1 MYLKSLEMQ
10 GFKSFPDRTKLE
22 FGSGATVIIGPN
34 GSGKSNISDAMRW
47 VLGEISTKNIRGAK
61 MEDII
66 FGGADSRRPMGFA
79 EVSVTFDNTD
89 EEGRIDCPYDE
100 VTVTRKYFRDRDSKY
115 YINKKECKLRDIY
128 ELFMNTGIGRDG
140 YSIIGQGRIAEIISR
155 KDEERRSIFED
166 AAGIAKY
173 RHKKKDAERQLSHAE
188 DNMNRAQDI
197 ITVLEGRIG
206 PLQKESVKAQ
216 RYVEYYE
223 IKKEADVRL
232 WLYDTEMIRGR
243 IKEAE
248 EVFRRSHF
256 ELSRINEELD
266 SLSAREAALTAEM
279 TESKLLSEQLNERIK
294 ARMTEN
300 HALDKDI
307 ELAGNDISHAREL
320 ISGAERAIAALE
332 GSIAEGKRVLAE
344 AELAQKEKSA
354 QIDGVISDIEQSE
367 SDISGLS
374 AKIKKQKDNI
384 AEAFG
389 DMMEL
394 ENELAKNSARV
405 EVIENSGSADV
416 DKHESLTGEISIYE
430 SRIARSSARLD
441 NINKTVSDY
450 TEALKK
456 ERLLLS
462 EQNERLTS
470 VKEEL
475 RVSEEALKAS
485 QLKVDRL
492 AQRISNLK
500 RMEEHFE
507 GYGYSVRFVM
517 KEYLEGRFKAGK
529 IYGPLSSCI
538 SVGDDYVVAIETVL
552 GTSLQNIVMDNERT
566 AKAAIELLK
575 SARAGRA
582 TFYPITSMSSNGKL
596 PNEVERASGFKGYV
610 GRASELVSCEGTFRP
625 VIESLLGRTVVF
637 DNIDNATA
645 MARSLGYRVRTVTL
659 DGQQIN
665 AGGSFTGG
673 SVKQDTMLLSRA
685 AERKKLEGELEELT
699 AAYDKASKENAS
711 LSTLSEELENE
722 VLSINERIQII
733 DGMRSSEET
742 EGRRVQAAME
752 ADAVLLENLKKDL
765 NGLSSKKKQ
774 YEDELASLAASSKEI
789 REKISAIKE
798 YRTDLNAEVSD
809 LEDGLALKNDALT
822 ALKIRLGVLNGESE
836 AGLREISSIGERILR
851 DEEAINAEKQRTGEL
866 AYKIEFLEALRK
878 ERESELASGNEE
890 LSELV
895 GERERTERG
904 NAEFEQRMND
914 LRASIKLK
922 NDAREALTTDHVRNE
937 NALNLLKEEQ
947 ERTAGKLWE
956 DYTMTRADALLLNYP
971 PVTEENRPEVLKT
984 QTDYRNK
991 LRNMGTVNVSAID
1004 EYKEVKEQY
1013 DKSVA
1018 TMEDLRKSRA
1028 KLMKIIGELEAEMR
1042 VAFTETFNKINEN
1055 FGKTFSELFGGG
1067 SAELILTDPDDV
1079 LTSGIEIK
1087 AAPPGKIIKSLV
1099 QLSGGEQSFIAIA
1112 LFFAILGVNPTP
1124 FCILDEIE
1132 AALDEVNVD
1141 RLSKYI
1147 SRYSGKTQFILITH
1161 RRGTMDAADILYGV
1175 TMPERGISKVLTL
1188 NINEISKQKGE
1199 EWDGIFG

>member
-1 MYLKSLEMQ
+1 MQ

-47 VLGEISTKNIRGAK
+47 VLGEISTKNIRGSK

-79 EVSVTFDNTD
+79 EVSVTFDNT
-89 EEGRIDCPYDE
+89 EEAGKIDCPYDE
-100 VTVTRKYFRDRDSKY
+100 VTVTRKYFRDSDSKY

-166 AAGIAKY
+166 AAGIAKF
-173 RHKKKDAERQLSHAE
+173 RHKKKETERQLAHAE

-232 WLYDTEMIRGR
+232 WLYDTEKIRER
-243 IKEAE
+243 IKNAE
-248 EVFRRSHF
+248 EVFGRSRF
-256 ELSRINEELD
+256 ELEKINEELD
-266 SLSAREAALTAEM
+266 SLSAREEALSAEM
-279 TESKLLSEQLNERIK
+279 SSSKLLSEQLNEKIK
-294 ARMTEN
+294 SRMTEN
-300 HALDKDI
+300 HGLDKDI
-307 ELAGNDISHAREL
+307 ELAGNDIAHAREL
-320 ISGAERAIAALE
+320 ISGAERAVRAFD
-332 GSIAEGKRVLAE
+332 GSISDSKRLLSE
-344 AELAQKEKSA
+344 AELAGKAKSA
-354 QIDGVISDIEQSE
+354 EIECVSSE
-367 SDISGLS
+367 IEKTEAAIAELNE
-374 AKIKKQKDNI
+374 KVKKQKDNI

-394 ENELAKNSARV
+394 ENELAKNKARA

-416 DKHESLTGEISIYE
+416 DKHESLTGEIASYE
-430 SRIARSSARLD
+430 AKISRAKAKLD
-441 NINKTVSDY
+441 GINKTVSDY
-450 TEALKK
+450 NAAVDRENET
-456 ERLLLS
+456 LS
-462 EQNERLTS
+462 ELGQKLSE
-470 VKEEL
+470 VKESL
-475 RVSEEALKAS
+475 RASEEELKAG
-485 QLKVDRL
+485 QLNVDRL
-492 AQRISNLK
+492 AQKISNLK

-507 GYGYSVRFVM
+507 GYSYSVRFIM
-517 KEYLEGRFKAGK
+517 KEYREGRFTGGK

-538 SVGDDYVVAIETVL
+538 TVGDDYVVAIETAL
-552 GTSLQNIVMDNERT
+552 GTSLQNIVLDNEET
-566 AKAAIELLK
+566 AKKAIAFLK
-575 SARAGRA
+575 ASRSGRA
-582 TFYPITSMSSNGKL
+582 TFYPITSMSFQSKL
-596 PNEVERASGFKGYV
+596 PSDIERASSFDGYV
-610 GRASELVSCEGTFRP
+610 GRASELVECDNKFSP

-637 DNIDNATA
+637 DNIDNANV
-645 MARSLGYRVRTVTL
+645 MAKALGYRVRTVTL

-685 AERKKLEGELEELT
+685 AERKKLEGELEDANKDHDRL
-699 AAYDKASKENAS
+699 SKETAS
-711 LSTLSEELENE
+711 LRSLSESLDNDI
-722 VLSINERIQII
+722 LSVSERIHII
-733 DGMRSSEET
+733 ESMRQAEET
-742 EGRRVQAAME
+742 EGRRLMAATE
-752 ADAVLLENLKKDL
+752 ADEVLLEKLREDL
-765 NGLSSKKKQ
+765 SGLSSKKKQ
-774 YEDELASLAASSKEI
+774 YDEELSELERSTAEI
-789 REKISAIKE
+789 NERIAAIKE
-798 YRTDLNAEVSD
+798 YRTDANSALAEIEEQ
-809 LEDGLALKNDALT
+809 LDAEGEKLT
-822 ALKIRLGVLNGESE
+822 ELKIRIGVLNNELE
-836 AGLREISSIGERILR
+836 AKLREAESIKERIIR
-851 DEEAINAEKQRTGEL
+851 DENGIKNEKQRTQEL
-866 AYKIEFLEALRK
+866 EDKIAILEELKA
-878 ERESELASGNEE
+878 ERESELEAGKRE
-890 LSELV
+890 LSVLIS
-895 GERERTERG
+895 EREETEKG
-904 NAEFEQRMND
+904 NATFEQRMNE

-922 NDAREALTTDHVRNE
+922 NDARDSLSADHMRNE
-937 NALNLLKEEQ
+937 NALTLLKEEQ
-947 ERTAGKLWE
+947 ERTSGKLWE
-956 DYTMTRADALLLNYP
+956 DYTMTRADALLCNYP
-971 PVTEENRPEVLKT
+971 PVNEENRPEVLKT

-991 LRNMGTVNVSAID
+991 LRNMGSVNVSAID
-1004 EYKEVKEQY
+1004 EYKEVKAEY
-1013 DKSVA
+1013 DRYVA
-1018 TMEDLRKSRA
+1018 SMDDLRKSRA
-1028 KLMKIIGELEAEMR
+1028 KLMRIINELEAEMR
-1042 VAFTETFNKINEN
+1042 VAFTDTFNKINEN
-1055 FGKTFSELFGGG
+1055 FKKTFSELFGGG
-1067 SAELILTDPDDV
+1067 SAELILTDPNDV

-1188 NINEISKQKGE
+1188 NVNEISKQKGE